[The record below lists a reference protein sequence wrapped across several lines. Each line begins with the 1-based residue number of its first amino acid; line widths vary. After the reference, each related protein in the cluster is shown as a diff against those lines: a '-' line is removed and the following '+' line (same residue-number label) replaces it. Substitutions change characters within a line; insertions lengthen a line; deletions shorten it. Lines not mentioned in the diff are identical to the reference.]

1 MKFKTEQELLNF
13 TKGIIGKTFNEIDKE
28 NLLATKKKDKG
39 ILGKV
44 VETGFYG
51 YELNNNAEADFAELG
66 IELKVAG
73 FKKNKNDTIS
83 AKERLVLSK
92 IDYCTMIN
100 EKFEFSKL
108 LFKNKKLLIIWYEY
122 DYNKKNNLGEFE
134 IKYFQLY
141 DMGIDEEVFKND
153 FNIIKDKVLNGEA
166 HLLSEGDTSYLGACT
181 KGAKGTD
188 TTKQPKSTIL
198 AKPRAYSLKNGY
210 MTGVLR
216 SIDFETQVPVIFKT
230 AKSYVDDKLKPFFNL
245 NQKEIWKQISGEE
258 IEDGKRVPKNLNK
271 MISDRIIGKD
281 SELGSIDDVFNKV
294 TYVIKN
300 IPIDEDNYPMERLSF
315 RNLYL
320 SEFGEDWIDSDWGN
334 YFEEIN
340 IILVRYQGQKDGKKL
355 KNGDRILKDVVSL
368 TFNANDIDL
377 FKPSYEMVQRAI
389 KDKNISKLPYP
400 KSYEGQ
406 VLEIAPKGK
415 GGDDAYN
422 NFLNKDFT
430 KTCFMLDKD
439 FVNSKMNS

>member
-1 MKFKTEQELLNF
+1 MKFKTQEELLSF
-13 TKGIIGKTFNEIDKE
+13 TKNIIGKKFKDIDKQ
-28 NLLATKKKDKG
+28 NLLATNKKDKG

-51 YELNNNAEADFAELG
+51 YDLNSSPEADFSELG

-73 FKKNKNDTIS
+73 FKKNKNNTIS

-92 IDYCTMIN
+92 IDYCKII
-100 EKFEFSKL
+100 EEEFEFSKL
-108 LFKNKKLLIIWYEY
+108 LFKSKKLLIIWYEY
-122 DYNKKNNLGEFE
+122 DYNNKDNYGDFE
-134 IKYFQLY
+134 IKYYQLY
-141 DMGIDEEVFKND
+141 NMGIDEDVFKND
-153 FNIIKDKVLNGEA
+153 FNIIKNKVLNGEA

-188 TTKQPKSTIL
+188 ITKQPNSSIN

-210 MTGVLR
+210 MTGILR
-216 SIDFETQVPVIFKT
+216 SIDFESQIPAKFKT
-230 AKSYVDDKLKPFFNL
+230 AKSYVYDKLKPYFGL
-245 NQKEIWKQISGEE
+245 SQREIWEQISGEKLAVE
-258 IEDGKRVPKNLNK
+258 TRVPKNLNK
-271 MISDRIIGKD
+271 MISDRVIGKD
-281 SELGSIDDVFNKV
+281 ADLGSIDDVFNKV
-294 TYVIKN
+294 TYAIKN
-300 IPIDEDNYPMERLSF
+300 IPVDDKNYPMERLSF

-320 SEFGEDWIDSDWGN
+320 SEFEEIWKESDWKN

-340 IILVRYQGQKDGKKL
+340 LIIVLYQGKKDGKKM
-355 KNGDRILKDVVSL
+355 KNGDRILKDVISV
-368 TFNANDIDL
+368 TFTLDDISL
-377 FKPSYEMVQRAI
+377 FKQSYLMVQEAI
-389 KDKNISKLPYP
+389 KTKDISKLPYP

-406 VLEIAPKGK
+406 VLEIAPKGQ

-439 FVNSKMNS
+439 FVNFKIN

>member
-1 MKFKTEQELLNF
+1 MKFKTQEELLSF
-13 TKGIIGKTFNEIDKE
+13 TRGILGKKFKDIDQK
-28 NLLATKKKDKG
+28 NLLETKKKDKG

-51 YELNNNAEADFAELG
+51 YELNSNPEADFAELG

-73 FKKNKNDTIS
+73 FKKNKNNTIS

-92 IDYCTMIN
+92 IDYCKMI
-100 EKFEFSKL
+100 EEEFEFSKL

-122 DYNKKNNLGEFE
+122 DNKYNYEDFE
-134 IKYFQLY
+134 IKYYQLY
-141 DMGIDEEVFKND
+141 DMEIDEDVFKND
-153 FNIIKDKVLNGEA
+153 FNIIKNKVLNGKA

-188 TTKQPKSTIL
+188 IVRQPKSPIP

-210 MTGVLR
+210 MTGILR
-216 SIDFETQVPVIFKT
+216 SIDFASQVPSKFKT
-230 AKSYVDDKLKPFFNL
+230 AQSYVYDKLKPYFGL
-245 NQKEIWKQISGEE
+245 TQREIWAEVGEYE
-258 IEDGKRVPKNLNK
+258 LEADKVVPKNLNK

-281 SELGSIDDVFNKV
+281 EELGSIDDVFNKV
-294 TYVIKN
+294 TYAIKN
-300 IPIDEDNYPMERLSF
+300 IPVDENNYPIERLSF

-320 SEFGEDWIDSDWGN
+320 SEFEEKWKESDWRN

-340 IILVRYQGQKDGKKL
+340 LILVLYQGKKDGKKM
-355 KNGDRILKDVVSL
+355 KNGDRILKDVISV
-368 TFNANDIDL
+368 TFNANDIKL
-377 FKPSYEMVQRAI
+377 FKPSYKRVKEAI
-389 KDKNISKLPYP
+389 ETKDISKLPYP
-400 KSYEGQ
+400 KSYENQ
-406 VLEIAPKGK
+406 VLEIAPKGN

-422 NFLNKDFT
+422 NFFSKDFT

-439 FVNSKMNS
+439 FVNSKINYK